1 MRNYSTDNSVV
12 PVIKYSNADTQKLQI
27 INENRGKS
35 GVYCWT
41 NQLNGRRYVGS
52 SVNLARRFT
61 DYFKINY
68 ISDEKYNMLIN
79 KALLKHGYANFTVE
93 ILEYCEL
100 DMLRSREQH
109 FLDLL
114 EPEYNMLKT
123 AGSLLGFKHSE
134 ETIAKLKARFK
145 DRVFTSEHIEK
156 LSAAKLGNKNGT
168 GGKGRERAEG
178 AGNPSVQI
186 EVFNLETGIKTIYP
200 SMSEAGKAL
209 DLPSGSI
216 RMYLSRNS
224 KKPYK
229 GIYFLPK
236 LAG

>member
-1 MRNYSTDNSVV
+1 
-12 PVIKYSNADTQKLQI
+12 
-27 INENRGKS
+27 
-35 GVYCWT
+35 
-41 NQLNGRRYVGS
+41 
-52 SVNLARRFT
+52 VNLARRFT
-61 DYFKINY
+61 DYFNINY
-68 ISDEKYNMLIN
+68 ISDERYNMLIN

-100 DMLRSREQH
+100 DKLRSREQH

-145 DRVFTSEHIEK
+145 DRVFTSEHLEN
-156 LSAAKLGNKNGT
+156 LSAGKIGNKNGT
-168 GGKGRERAEG
+168 GGKGRKRAEG
-178 AGNPSVQI
+178 AGSPSVQV

-200 SMSEAGKAL
+200 SMSEAGQAL
-209 DLPSGSI
+209 GVPSGNI

-229 GIYFLPK
+229 GIYFWQK